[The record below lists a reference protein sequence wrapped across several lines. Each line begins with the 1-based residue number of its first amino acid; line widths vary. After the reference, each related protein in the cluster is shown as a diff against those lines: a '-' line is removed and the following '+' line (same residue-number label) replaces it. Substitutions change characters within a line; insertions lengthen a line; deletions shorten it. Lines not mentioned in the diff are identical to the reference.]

1 MWSDWQKA
9 QAKIMHEKNRP
20 ENPENEWKLNNP
32 LDEEWD
38 TEEGDALD
46 EDEAGG
52 ERRNHPLF
60 KIAVVLI
67 IMAFVALSYAWLP
80 SIWTINFDFLKQD
93 KTLSEDEIVRRCRPA
108 VVNIQATG
116 TGEAAGAGI
125 QGTGFNLEPD
135 GMIVTNRHVVAGA
148 STVEVTFSD
157 GQRLFSRDIDLLDG
171 YDLAIIRL
179 KGKSLPSLRVSDR
192 MAEFGQSVTII
203 GNPRGFPG
211 VSCRGEVKE
220 YYKTDSG
227 MQVFTIG
234 VTVAPGSSGSP
245 VLDEQGRLVGI
256 VYAAGK
262 IAVNGEEQDRAIA
275 IPATA
280 LHH

>member
-1 MWSDWQKA
+1 
-9 QAKIMHEKNRP
+9 MHEKNRP
-20 ENPENEWKLNNP
+20 EKPENEWELNNP

-38 TEEGDALD
+38 TEEGDTMD

-60 KIAVVLI
+60 KIAVILI
-67 IMAFVALSYAWLP
+67 IIAFVALSYAWLP

-93 KTLSEDEIVRRCRPA
+93 KTLSEDDIVRRCRPA
-108 VVNIQATG
+108 VVTIQTTI
-116 TGEAAGAGI
+116 TGEAAGI

-135 GMIVTNRHVVAGA
+135 GMIVTNRHVVEGA

-157 GQRLFSRDIDLLDG
+157 EKRLFSQDIDLLDG

-179 KGKSLPSLRVSDR
+179 KGKGLPSLRVSDR
-192 MAEFGQSVTII
+192 TAEVGQSVTII

-245 VLDEQGRLVGI
+245 VLDKQGRLVGI

-262 IAVNGEEQDRAIA
+262 IAVEGEEQDRAIA